1 MQKNQH
7 DSTDMT
13 VAQESLSQLGAE
25 VESQLATADWTLQR
39 SLVKL
44 LIKRIEIHT
53 NEIRIVYKVPQ
64 VPFFQSPDNRGI
76 LQHQVSC
83 QSAASVTAVF
93 SSVLYSQASGQECV
107 LHRATSIID
116 ADMRRR
122 WYLSLSWKP
131 PNRRLLMNRPR
142 RLFCFPHL
150 G

>member
-64 VPFFQSPDNRGI
+64 V
-76 LQHQVSC
+76 
-83 QSAASVTAVF
+83 
-93 SSVLYSQASGQECV
+93 
-107 LHRATSIID
+107 
-116 ADMRRR
+116 
-122 WYLSLSWKP
+122 
-131 PNRRLLMNRPR
+131 
-142 RLFCFPHL
+142 
-150 G
+150 